1 MAETMAE
8 TLYLLLNVALLVC
21 AGISVVF
28 WVRMLPAIF
37 RQGVRGFADTWLPVR
52 RRECPFWGVSEIF
65 VMFGAMMVSGQLLL
79 LLAQR
84 KGWYRFPEPGEA
96 LATQTPEMLFV
107 VLVISALANC
117 ISIALILLWMWNI
130 DRGNIGKF
138 GLSLNPSMIGLG
150 AKAAVTLLPPV
161 LAVAAL
167 VNLLVVEYEHEVLD
181 VLQQLGTTRVFAVL
195 FFGTAIVTPIAEE
208 ILFRGLVQGWLQRL
222 ADRVVG
228 QVESIESD
236 LAHGQPSVDKEKEPF
251 STENVDRCDS
261 KTEVTGPL
269 RSWEPVSYWPIF
281 ASSILFASMHMGQ
294 GAAPVPLFLLSL
306 GLGYLYRQTGSLIPC
321 IVVHMILNG
330 MTLLAVMLQ

>member
-1 MAETMAE
+1 MAEN
-8 TLYLLLNVALLVC
+8 LYLLLNAALLVC

-28 WVRMLPAIF
+28 WARLLPAIF
-37 RQGVRGFADTWLPVR
+37 RQGVRGFADKWLPVK
-52 RRECPFWGVSEIF
+52 RRECPFWGVAEIF
-65 VMFGAMMVSGQLLL
+65 VMFGAMVVSGQLLL
-79 LLAQR
+79 LLAQQ
-84 KGWYRFPEPGEA
+84 KGWYKFPEPGA
-96 LATQTPEMLFV
+96 SLADQTPETLLV

-138 GLSLNPSMIGLG
+138 GLSLNPLMIGLG

-167 VNLLVVEYEHEVLD
+167 VNLLVLEYEHEVLD
-181 VLQQLGTTRVFAVL
+181 VLQQLGTPRVFAVL

-208 ILFRGLVQGWLQRL
+208 ILFRGLIQGWLQRL

-228 QVESIESD
+228 QVEPIESD
-236 LAHGQPSVDKEKEPF
+236 LVDGQLAIDEEKAPL
-251 STENVDRCDS
+251 SSKNADRCDS
-261 KTEVTGPL
+261 KAEVTGAMG
-269 RSWEPVSYWPIF
+269 SWEPVSYWPIF
-281 ASSILFASMHMGQ
+281 AASILFASMHMGQ

-330 MTLLAVMLQ
+330 MTLLAAMLQ